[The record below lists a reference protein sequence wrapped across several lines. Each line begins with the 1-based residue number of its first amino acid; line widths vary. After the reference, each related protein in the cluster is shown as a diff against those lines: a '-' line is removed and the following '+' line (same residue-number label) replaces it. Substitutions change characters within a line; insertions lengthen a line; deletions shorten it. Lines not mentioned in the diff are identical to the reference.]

1 MVWRTVETP
10 LTVFALPASVHGE
23 MLFNLMRWLDASPAH
38 YWLAAWSAFA
48 LVAALSLIAFAFDRE
63 RAWWQN
69 PVLFSVAMLG
79 VLLAFRWPM
88 LFDNRQYPDPDE
100 SQFIAGALTLRH
112 DPVFW
117 RSVDGTTYGP
127 LVQWPLLAPLFLR
140 GSLDFTGAR
149 FVTVFLLWIELTCV
163 WLIFRHLFKASVAGV
178 LVLPLLA
185 VHSFPHIWS
194 FVAYCSE
201 HVPSALLV
209 VGCWALITAWR
220 ASGDGRPNLRRLFV
234 AGLLFGAI
242 PFAKLQGAPIA
253 AAGVIAGLWL
263 LLTDSNLNWRQWHR
277 PLLMFI
283 GGVTTVP
290 ALIVAFSLVF
300 GVWQVFFGC
309 YILDNL
315 RYAGGNLF
323 PPDRSFGW
331 TEAPRMLLELGRA
344 IAGFN
349 EFALW
354 MAGFGAFGLLFV
366 RRFSRSNRR
375 FAIASLAILL
385 STVFAAM
392 ARGRPYLHYLQLLI
406 LPVGLMSGLVAGALL
421 AGADQTGSAGRRC
434 LDPMRAVIACV
445 FLLCGLGPQVWWRI
459 GEPQPFVGFF
469 TANHGALVQSEV
481 SREILHHA
489 SLGECLGMW
498 GWMPVFWVETG
509 LLQAT
514 RDGQTSRQI
523 EPHPRR
529 DYYRARFLQDLVRS
543 RPPVFVDAVGPGNFG
558 YEDRVQDAHETFPEL
573 RAYIADN
580 YHLVGDIEGSRIYV
594 RNDRL

>member
-1 MVWRTVETP
+1 MFFDL
-10 LTVFALPASVHGE
+10 LT
-23 MLFNLMRWLDASPAH
+23 WLDSSPAH
-38 YWLAAWSAFA
+38 YWSVAWTAFGSVLAVAILA
-48 LVAALSLIAFAFDRE
+48 LFFPRE
-63 RAWWQN
+63 RAWWQH
-69 PVLFSVAMLG
+69 PLLFSVAMLM
-79 VLLAFRWPM
+79 VLLAFRWPV
-88 LFDNRQYPDPDE
+88 LLDNRQYPDPDE
-100 SQFIAGALTLRH
+100 SQMIAGALTLRH

-127 LVQWPLLAPLFLR
+127 LVEWPLLAALFLR
-140 GSLDFTGAR
+140 GSLDFTAAR

-194 FVAYCSE
+194 FVAYCTE
-201 HVPSALLV
+201 HVPSALLT
-209 VGCWALITAWR
+209 VGCWALMTAWR
-220 ASGDGRPNLRRLFV
+220 TSGDGTPNLRRLFV
-234 AGLLFGAI
+234 AGLFFGAI

-263 LLTDSNLNWRQWHR
+263 LLTDSNLNWRQRHR
-277 PLLMFI
+277 PVLMFI

-300 GVWQVFFGC
+300 GVWGVFFGC

-315 RYAGGNLF
+315 RNAGGNLF

-349 EFALW
+349 EFTLW

-385 STVFAAM
+385 SSVFAAM

-421 AGADQTGSAGRRC
+421 TGADQTGSAARRC
-434 LDPMRAVIACV
+434 LDPTRVVLACV
-445 FLLCGLGPQVWWRI
+445 FLLCGLGPQIRWRI
-459 GEPQPFVGFF
+459 GEPQPFVGQF
-469 TANHGALVQSEV
+469 TATRGALAQSEV
-481 SREILHHA
+481 SREILRHA
-489 SLGECLGMW
+489 NPGERLGMW
-498 GWMPVFWVETG
+498 GWMPTFWAETG
-509 LLQAT
+509 LIQAT
-514 RDGQTSRQI
+514 RDGNDSRQI
-523 EPHPRR
+523 EPHAER
-529 DYYRARFLQDLVRS
+529 DYYRARFLRDLVRS
-543 RPPVFVDAVGPGNFG
+543 RPPVFIDAVGPGNFV
-558 YEDRVQDAHETFPEL
+558 YEDRAQDAHETFPDL
-573 RAYIADN
+573 RDHIANN
-580 YHLVGDIEGSRIYV
+580 YHLVRDVEGSRVYV